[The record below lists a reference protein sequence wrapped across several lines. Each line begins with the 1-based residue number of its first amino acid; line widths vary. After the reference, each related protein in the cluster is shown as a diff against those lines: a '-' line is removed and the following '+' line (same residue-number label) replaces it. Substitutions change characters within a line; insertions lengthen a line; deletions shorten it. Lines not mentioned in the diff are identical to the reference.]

1 MIMTMKPKVGQCYYT
16 PRGRA
21 FRIYRYDYVSDTVAT
36 ASPLPDEPYYYNR
49 EEARKRVYELN
60 GWRYKPCKTN

>member
-1 MIMTMKPKVGQCYYT
+1 MIMKPKVGQCYYA

-21 FRIYRYDYVSDTVAT
+21 FRIYRYDYVDAKTAS

-60 GWRYKPCKTN
+60 GWRYKPCKAN

>member
-1 MIMTMKPKVGQCYYT
+1 MIMTMKPKVGRCYYA

-49 EEARKRVYELN
+49 EEARKRGYELN

>member
-1 MIMTMKPKVGQCYYT
+1 MIMTMKPKVGQCYYA

-21 FRIYRYDYVSDTVAT
+21 FRIYCYDYVSDTVAT

>member
-1 MIMTMKPKVGQCYYT
+1 MITIMKPKVGQCYYA
-16 PRGRA
+16 PRGSA
-21 FRIYRYDYVSDTVAT
+21 FRIYRYDSVCGTVTT

-60 GWRYKPCKTN
+60 GWRYKPCKRN